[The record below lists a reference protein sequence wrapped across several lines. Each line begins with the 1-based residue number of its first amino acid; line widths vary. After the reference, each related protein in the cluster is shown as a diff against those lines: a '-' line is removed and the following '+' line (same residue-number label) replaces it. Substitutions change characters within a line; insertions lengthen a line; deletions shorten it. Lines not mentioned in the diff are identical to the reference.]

1 MQKSPLITFVIG
13 TRPEAIKLAVLILKF
28 KAERSLRI
36 RLILTGQHKEMLNQ
50 ALNSFGILG
59 DSNLEIMSKNQSL
72 SQITS
77 LSLNGLDEEFSNN
90 KPDLLITQGDTS
102 TAFSAALSAFYR
114 KIPIGHVEAGLRT
127 NNLFDPYPEEANRR
141 LISQLATLH
150 FSPTKDSVNNLKDS
164 GIMGSIYLTGNTVV
178 DSLLEIEKKIPDN
191 FMERFNLKTKDFIL
205 VTMHRRENWGKNL
218 EDIISGLKKVIDV
231 NRNISLFIP
240 VHLNSI
246 VREPILRSLGGIS
259 RVKLTDPL
267 KYEDMVGVLKN
278 CKIVLTDSGG
288 LQEEA
293 PTFGKPVLI
302 LRKTTERLEA
312 IKAGTAK
319 LIGTNSITIFKE
331 VQDLLL
337 NQKNY
342 DQMSQLN
349 NPFGDGNSSEK
360 IIQICKDFLN
370 LSNSKK

>member
-28 KAERSLRI
+28 KSERRYRI
-36 RLILTGQHKEMLNQ
+36 RVVLTGQHKEMLNQ

-59 DSNLEIMSKNQSL
+59 DTNLEIMSKNQSL

-77 LSLNGLDEEFSNN
+77 LSLNGLDEEFSKN
-90 KPDLLITQGDTS
+90 KPDLLIVQGDTS
-102 TAFSAALSAFYR
+102 TAFSAALTAFYR

-127 NNLFDPYPEEANRR
+127 NNLFDPFPEEANRR
-141 LISQLATLH
+141 LISQLATLN
-150 FSPTKDSVNNLKDS
+150 FSPTKDSVNNLRDS

-178 DSLLEIEKKIPDN
+178 DSLLESEKKISDN
-191 FMERFNLKTKDFIL
+191 FMERFNLTTKDFIL
-205 VTMHRRENWGKNL
+205 VTIHRRENWGKNL
-218 EDIISGLKKVIDV
+218 DDIISGLKKVINA
-231 NRNISLFIP
+231 NRNVSLFIP

-246 VREPILRSLGGIS
+246 VREPILRGLGGIS
-259 RVKLTDPL
+259 RIKLTDPL
-267 KYEDMVGVLKN
+267 NYQDMVGVLKN

-293 PTFGKPVLI
+293 PTFGKPVLV
-302 LRKTTERLEA
+302 LRKTTERPEA
-312 IKAGTAK
+312 IQAATAK
-319 LIGTNSITIFKE
+319 LIGTNSISIFKE
-331 VQDLLL
+331 VQNLLL
-337 NQKNY
+337 NQENY

-349 NPFGDGNSSEK
+349 NPFGDGNSSDK

-370 LSNSKK
+370 KNIF